1 MTPATHPASFTPAFG
16 HLAAYN
22 QWMNRKL
29 YNAAAALPDE
39 ALMQDRGAFFGS
51 LFGTL
56 SHLVVADTIWLQRLA
71 QHPPGFAA
79 LQGLAALPQPTALD
93 QLPCANLAEL
103 TERRALLD
111 DTLAQFCAELQPAQL
126 AEPFD
131 YASTKGVRSR
141 KVLGEVLQH
150 IFNHQTHHRGQAST
164 LFSQMGIDIG
174 ATDLLLLL
182 PNVA

>member
-1 MTPATHPASFTPAFG
+1 MTSASSTFTPAFA

-79 LQGLAALPQPTALD
+79 LQGVGALPKPTALD
-93 QLPCANLAEL
+93 QHPCATLAEL
-103 TERRALLD
+103 TDLRALLD
-111 DTLAQFCAELQPAQL
+111 DTLTQFCAELQPAQL

-131 YASTKGVRSR
+131 YASTKGVHSR
-141 KVLGEVLQH
+141 KVLGQVLQH
-150 IFNHQTHHRGQAST
+150 VFNHQTHHRGQAST

>member
-1 MTPATHPASFTPAFG
+1 MSFTPAFA

-39 ALMQDRGAFFGS
+39 ALMQHRGAFFGS

-56 SHLVVADTIWLQRLA
+56 SHLVVADTLWLQRLA
-71 QHPPGFAA
+71 QHPPGFAT
-79 LQGLAALPQPTALD
+79 LQIVASLPQPTALD
-93 QLPCANLAEL
+93 QLPCTTLAEL
-103 TERRALLD
+103 TDLRALLD
-111 DTLAQFCAELQPAQL
+111 DTLTQFCAALQPAQL

-141 KVLGEVLQH
+141 KLLGEVLQH